1 MKAFIEQCES
11 CNTYQPCQTKE
22 PMLSH
27 LVPNQPWSRIAG
39 DLFAWEGMNFVLLVD
54 YYSDWWEIEKLTD
67 LSSKSVVKNIKR
79 IFARFG
85 IPPVLISDNG
95 PQFVSYEFRE
105 FMAQW
110 GVDKVFSSPH
120 YQQGNGKAESAVK
133 IAKNLLR
140 KTLRSKQ
147 DFWTAVLEW
156 RNTPTAGVNTSP
168 AKRLLARRTRTTLPM
183 ASRLLKPEVSAQ
195 VETHDRLIRKNTKQ
209 KYFMT
214 NTPRNFRSSKL
225 AKKSDYDH

>member
-1 MKAFIEQCES
+1 M
-11 CNTYQPCQTKE
+11 
-22 PMLSH
+22 SH
-27 LVPNQPWSRIAG
+27 LVPSQPWSRIAA
-39 DLFAWEGMNFVLLVD
+39 DLFAWERMNFVLLD
-54 YYSDWWEIEKLTD
+54 YSDWCEIEKLTD

-85 IPPVLISDNG
+85 IPHVLVSNNG

-110 GVDKVFSSPH
+110 GVDHVVSSPYH
-120 YQQGNGKAESAVK
+120 QQGNGKAESAVK

-168 AKRLLARRTRTTLPM
+168 AQRLLAR
-183 ASRLLKPEVSAQ
+183 
-195 VETHDRLIRKNTKQ
+195 
-209 KYFMT
+209 
-214 NTPRNFRSSKL
+214 
-225 AKKSDYDH
+225 

>member
-1 MKAFIEQCES
+1 M
-11 CNTYQPCQTKE
+11 
-22 PMLSH
+22 SH
-27 LVPNQPWSRIAG
+27 LVPSQPWSRIAA
-39 DLFAWEGMNFVLLVD
+39 DLFALEGMNFVLLVD

-85 IPPVLISDNG
+85 IPHVLVSDNG

-110 GVDKVFSSPH
+110 GVDHVVSSPH
-120 YQQGNGKAESAVK
+120 HQQGNGKAESAVK

-156 RNTPTAGVNTSP
+156 RNPPTAGVNTSP
-168 AKRLLARRTRTTLPM
+168 AQRLLARRTRTTLPM
-183 ASRLLKPEVSAQ
+183 ASRLLKPEVPAK
-195 VETHDRLIRKNTKQ
+195 VETHDRLIRKKQ
-209 KYFMT
+209 QAKKFIT
-214 NTPRNFRSSKL
+214 NTHKNF
-225 AKKSDYDH
+225 